1 MSNLKH
7 LVLGLVLVSTAGVSW
22 GHNVTITVENISKAG
37 ELHIGIYDSKE
48 AFEQDRG
55 EQGGPAPGIVDGL
68 IITATPGKVSHD
80 FDLPA
85 GTYAIGVFHDVNGNN
100 SLDTNFLGIPKEQ
113 YGFGNDA
120 IGRFGPPNFNDAAI
134 TVSKDAT
141 HTVILR

>member
-1 MSNLKH
+1 MRNFRP
-7 LVLGLVLVSTAGVSW
+7 LVLGLVLVSSAGVSW

-113 YGFGNDA
+113 YGFSTKK
-120 IGRFGPPNFNDAAI
+120 IIRFRKPKFDEA
-134 TVSKDAT
+134 SF
-141 HTVILR
+141 ILLDDIILDISLQ

>member
-1 MSNLKH
+1 MRNIRS
-7 LVLGLVLVSTAGVSW
+7 LVLGLVLLSLSGVSW
-22 GHNVTITVENISKAG
+22 GHNITVTVENISKAG
-37 ELHIGIYDSKE
+37 ELHIAIYDSKE
-48 AFEQDRG
+48 AFQEDRG

-68 IITATPGKVSHD
+68 IIAATPGKFSHD
-80 FDLPA
+80 FDLPT

-120 IGRFGPPNFNDAAI
+120 TGSFGPPSFNDAAI

-141 HTVILR
+141 HTITLR

>member
-1 MSNLKH
+1 MKNIRRLA
-7 LVLGLVLVSTAGVSW
+7 LGLVLVTLAGVSW
-22 GHNVTITVENISKAG
+22 GHNITITVENISKAG
-37 ELHIGIYDSKE
+37 ELHIAIYDSKE

-68 IITATPGKVSHD
+68 ILAAKPGTVSYE

-120 IGRFGPPNFNDAAI
+120 TGSFGPPSFNDAAI

-141 HTVILR
+141 HTITLR

>member
-1 MSNLKH
+1 MRNFRS
-7 LVLGLVLVSTAGVSW
+7 LVLGLLLVSLTGVSW
-22 GHNVTITVENISKAG
+22 GHNITITVENIGKAG
-37 ELHIGIYDSKE
+37 ELHIAIYDSKE
-48 AFEQDRG
+48 AFEEDRG

-68 IITATPGKVSHD
+68 IIAATPGKFSHD
-80 FDLPA
+80 FNRPT

-120 IGRFGPPNFNDAAI
+120 TGSFGPPSFNDAAI
-134 TVSKDAT
+134 TVPKDAM

>member
-1 MSNLKH
+1 MRNIRS
-7 LVLGLVLVSTAGVSW
+7 LVLGLVLLPLAGVSW

-37 ELHIGIYDSKE
+37 ELHIAIYDSKE
-48 AFEQDRG
+48 AFEEDRG
-55 EQGGPAPGIVDGL
+55 ERGGLAPGIVDGL
-68 IITATPGKVSHD
+68 IIAAMPGKFSHD
-80 FDLPA
+80 FDLPI

-120 IGRFGPPNFNDAAI
+120 TGSFGPPSFNDAAI

-141 HTVILR
+141 HTIILR

>member
-1 MSNLKH
+1 MRNIRS
-7 LVLGLVLVSTAGVSW
+7 LVLGFLLVSLAGVSW
-22 GHNVTITVENISKAG
+22 GHNITITVENISKAG
-37 ELHIGIYDSKE
+37 ELHIAIYDSKE
-48 AFEQDRG
+48 AFEEDRG

-68 IITATPGKVSHD
+68 IIAATPGKFSHD
-80 FDLPA
+80 FDLPT

-120 IGRFGPPNFNDAAI
+120 TGSFGPPSFNDAAI
-134 TVSKDAT
+134 TVSKDAM

>member
-1 MSNLKH
+1 MRNFRS
-7 LVLGLVLVSTAGVSW
+7 LVLGLLLVSLAGVSW
-22 GHNVTITVENISKAG
+22 GHNITITVENISKAG
-37 ELHIGIYDSKE
+37 ILHIAIYDSEE
-48 AFEQDRG
+48 AFEGDRG
-55 EQGGPAPGIVDGL
+55 ERGGPAPGIVGGL
-68 IITATPGKVSHD
+68 VLAAAPGKVSHD

-85 GTYAIGVFHDVNGNN
+85 GNYAIGVFHDVNGNN

-120 IGRFGPPNFNDAAI
+120 TGSFGPPSFKDAAI

>member
-1 MSNLKH
+1 MRNIRS
-7 LVLGLVLVSTAGVSW
+7 LVLGLLLLSLAGVSW

-37 ELHIGIYDSKE
+37 ELHIAIYDSKE
-48 AFEQDRG
+48 AFEEDRG
-55 EQGGPAPGIVDGL
+55 ERGGPAPGIVDGL
-68 IITATPGKVSHD
+68 IIAATPGKFSHD
-80 FDLPA
+80 FDLPI

-120 IGRFGPPNFNDAAI
+120 TGSFGPPSFNDAAI

-141 HTVILR
+141 HTIILR

>member
-1 MSNLKH
+1 MKNIRRLA
-7 LVLGLVLVSTAGVSW
+7 LGLVLVSLAGVSW
-22 GHNVTITVENISKAG
+22 GHNITITVENNSKAG
-37 ELHIGIYDSKE
+37 ELHIAIYDSKE

-68 IITATPGKVSHD
+68 ILAAKPGTVSYD
-80 FDLPA
+80 FDLPT

-120 IGRFGPPNFNDAAI
+120 TGSFGPPSFDEAAI
-134 TVSKDAT
+134 TVSKGAT
-141 HTVILR
+141 HTIILR